1 MEVEVGSFS
10 DPEGLEGLAHLLGEF
25 TASLLLSFDFCH
37 WSFKLGK
44 EGLLSGCSRWTL
56 DGGFFF
62 WVFQS
67 EDSAPASFSLVFHY
81 ASVLQSSVDFL
92 LPGVPMLLAA

>member
-62 WVFQS
+62 WC
-67 EDSAPASFSLVFHY
+67 FSQRIQHRRAFRWFFFMRRCSNHLWISCCRVCPCF
-81 ASVLQSSVDFL
+81 
-92 LPGVPMLLAA
+92 